1 LEPRPSE
8 AGSGPAA
15 RRELTVLLLAGAL
28 LFSANAR
35 TLSLPALDD
44 CFYARK
50 AVEMERSGAFFTVTW
65 AGEPAFQNPPLQI
78 WLMGR
83 SMALLGENDL
93 AARLPSLLMALGILT
108 GVYRIAGLTIGP
120 AAGAGAAALL
130 LLSATFV
137 NHARRSMLD
146 LPLAFWTVAAVLV
159 LVEGTRRPRAHA
171 LFAVPLAAGILTKS
185 VLGLLPIAI
194 LLAGGAACAPLRA
207 SLRRGWI
214 WIGVLGGLWAG
225 ASWTVQQLLAF
236 GPEAV
241 RAHYLGEIVARSTR
255 PLGLRGI
262 LLDYPVAL
270 LAAYQPVILPG
281 LVGAALLWRRRGAEG
296 GLGRLLALWT
306 VLPIALYSLSSARSA
321 RYLFPVLPAL
331 ALCASD
337 WITRSFPRFAAALR
351 RWVAPAV
358 AVAAAAVF
366 WFRPALLAAGGT
378 AFFKEDTVIEVRIP
392 EGEPITYLGSWA
404 DYWGLA
410 NPLLYYTER
419 QLEAPSES
427 LAAALRA
434 AGARRSGLVLVQR
447 NRLHELEGRGG
458 AVVLE
463 RPEWLLVQPHFD
475 RGRPSD

>member
-1 LEPRPSE
+1 METQPQE
-8 AGSGPAA
+8 AGSGLAA

-65 AGEPAFQNPPLQI
+65 AGEPAYQNPPLQL
-78 WLMGR
+78 WFMGR
-83 SMALLGENDL
+83 SFALFGENDL
-93 AARLPSLLMALGILT
+93 AARLPSILMALGILA
-108 GVYRIAGLTIGP
+108 GVYRIGRLTIGP

-130 LLSATFV
+130 LLSPTFA

-146 LPLAFWTVAAVLV
+146 LPLAFWTVLAVLA

-185 VLGLLPIAI
+185 VLGLLPLGI
-194 LLAGGAACAPLRA
+194 LLVGAVACPPLRA

-214 WIGVLGGLWAG
+214 GLGVLGGLALG
-225 ASWTVQQLLAF
+225 ASWTVHQLVAF

-241 RAHYLGEIVARSTR
+241 RAHYLGEIVARSTQ
-255 PLGLRGI
+255 PLGLRGV
-262 LLDYPVAL
+262 LLDYPAAL
-270 LAAYQPVILPG
+270 LGAYQPVILPG
-281 LVGAALLWRRRGAEG
+281 LVGAVLLWKRRGTADVS
-296 GLGRLLALWT
+296 RLLPIWT
-306 VLPIALYSLSSARSA
+306 VLPIALYALSSARSA
-321 RYLFPVLPAL
+321 RYLFPIFPAL
-331 ALCASD
+331 ALCSSD
-337 WITRSFPRFAAALR
+337 WLTGSFPRFAAALR

-366 WFRPALLAAGGT
+366 WVRPALLAASGT
-378 AFFKEDTVIEVRIP
+378 AFFKEDVVIESRIP
-392 EGEPITYLGSWA
+392 EGEPVTYLGSWA

-419 QLEAPSES
+419 PLEAPSPS
-427 LAAALRA
+427 LAAALDA
-434 AGARRSGLVLVQR
+434 AARRRSGLLLVTR
-447 NRLHELEGRGG
+447 NRLHELQGRGY
-458 AVVLE
+458 AVVLD
-463 RPEWLLVQPHFD
+463 RPEWLLVQPDFD